1 MSLKSD
7 FSIPSEPLHNLD
19 LHSWVSYASQKYTW
33 LKQMFK
39 ILCLGCYVYR
49 LLPPRLNHLMSMWAS
64 TTLWGETWVS
74 IVELKVSKNRIVW
87 SEKKLGQAYV
97 CMRQE
102 VRKWLPCLCFMLSHK
117 AWLCDRSL
125 SVWCNSPYQHNW
137 LKSKVQTINLLPY
150 GTSLYIWIA
159 NVAYCNYLECII

>member
-102 VRKWLPCLCFMLSHK
+102 VRKWLPCLCFMLSHE
-117 AWLCDRSL
+117 AWLWSL
-125 SVWCNSPYQHNW
+125 LIC
-137 LKSKVQTINLLPY
+137 LKQQPFSTQLVKGKNLLPY
-150 GTSLYIWIA
+150 GSSHLNCKCSL
-159 NVAYCNYLECII
+159 L